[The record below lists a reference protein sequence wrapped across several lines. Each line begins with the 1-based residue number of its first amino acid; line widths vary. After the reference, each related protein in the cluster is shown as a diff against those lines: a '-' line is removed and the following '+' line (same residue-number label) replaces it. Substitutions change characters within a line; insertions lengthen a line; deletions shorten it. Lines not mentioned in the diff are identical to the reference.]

1 MRAPARAVAYATDAP
16 TIPRPTMARSCCV
29 VTPWTVSDGADPVPL
44 DSPTRGHIVAAM
56 SRHAVVTHPA
66 VPSRSEAVPHRR
78 LERDRI
84 RSGSGTLPGDVRK
97 PSEFGP
103 APAAKPGRLQRLL
116 VGLRVLVVDDDPDVL
131 ELFAVTLTACGADVT
146 TVDNARDALAL
157 ATQTRP
163 HAVVSDIAMIGEDG
177 YWLVRGLE
185 RLPHEQLADVPVIPG
200 PPHRHQHPPARVPTP
215 GVAQHLPQ
223 PLDPE
228 LLCRLVA
235 SGTGR

>member
-66 VPSRSEAVPHRR
+66 VRSRSEAVPHRR
-78 LERDRI
+78 LERHRI

-103 APAAKPGRLQRLL
+103 APAANDYEHKHPRA
-116 VGLRVLVVDDDPDVL
+116 RVL
-131 ELFAVTLTACGADVT
+131 AAGCG
-146 TVDNARDALAL
+146 
-157 ATQTRP
+157 
-163 HAVVSDIAMIGEDG
+163 E
-177 YWLVRGLE
+177 
-185 RLPHEQLADVPVIPG
+185 
-200 PPHRHQHPPARVPTP
+200 
-215 GVAQHLPQ
+215 
-223 PLDPE
+223 PLQKPIHPE

-235 SGTGR
+235 SVTGR